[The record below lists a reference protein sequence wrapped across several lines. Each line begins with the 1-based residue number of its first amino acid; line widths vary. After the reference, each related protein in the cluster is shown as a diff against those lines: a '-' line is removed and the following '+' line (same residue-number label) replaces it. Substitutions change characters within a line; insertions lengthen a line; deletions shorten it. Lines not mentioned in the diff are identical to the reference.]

1 MPIRYLAPMPRPLK
15 RKLVIVMAVT
25 ALLAVAA
32 VRVYFAIVP
41 RGASFQ
47 PWTMARVD
55 GPTLKSPDGQ
65 RTVRVYF
72 NDAGAMH
79 SGNHWTWVVEDS
91 WLWGRAVVSV
101 GYLGPDVAVSGEPV
115 PLEWG
120 PHNEVRVR
128 FLPGRHEGAG

>member
-1 MPIRYLAPMPRPLK
+1 MRRPLK
-15 RKLVIVMAVT
+15 RN
-25 ALLAVAA
+25 LAVAA
-32 VRVYFAIVP
+32 ALVVVLGVAAVRGYFAIVP
-41 RGASFQ
+41 RGASFY

-55 GPTLKSPDGQ
+55 GPILKSPDGQ

-91 WLWGRAVVSV
+91 WLCGRRVVSE
-101 GYLGPDVAVSGEPV
+101 GYLGPDVAVSGAPV

-120 PHNEVRVR
+120 AHNEIRVQ
-128 FLPGRHEGAG
+128 FLAGRHGGAG

>member
-1 MPIRYLAPMPRPLK
+1 MPRPLK
-15 RKLVIVMAVT
+15 RKLAIAAVLTVM
-25 ALLAVAA
+25 LAIAA
-32 VRVYFAIVP
+32 VRVYFGIVP
-41 RGASFQ
+41 RGASFY

-91 WLWGRAVVSV
+91 WLWGRRVVSE
-101 GYLGPDVAVSGEPV
+101 GYLGPDVAVRGASV
-115 PLEWG
+115 SLEWT
-120 PHNEVRVR
+120 PRNEVRVH
-128 FLPGRHEGAG
+128 FLSGRHKGAG